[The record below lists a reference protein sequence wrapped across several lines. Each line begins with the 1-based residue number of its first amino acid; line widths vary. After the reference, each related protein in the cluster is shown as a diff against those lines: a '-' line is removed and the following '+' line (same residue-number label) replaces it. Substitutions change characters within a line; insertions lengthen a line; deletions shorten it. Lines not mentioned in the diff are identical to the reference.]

1 MDTLDIYMNGI
12 RVGEYQR
19 DRRGANS
26 FTYDTDWLNSPGRRS
41 LSLSLTLRPERYTGP
56 QVYNFFDNLLPDS
69 REIRERMVARFKAN
83 STEPFDILSQVGRD
97 CVGAIQLVPSGA
109 AAPAIKRIEASA
121 LTDTELAKILN
132 GYQSKKPLG
141 MLDDAQDFR
150 ISLAGAQ
157 EKTALLFHQGHW
169 CLPHN
174 ATPTTHIIKLPIGEI
189 RSHDR
194 VIDMTHSV
202 ENEYLCLK
210 IAKAFGFETAN
221 CQMIMPDGI
230 KALVVERFDRKMAP
244 DNTWIMR
251 LPQEDFCQVSGTSPA
266 RKYEVDGGPTI
277 STIMH
282 ELLGAANPR
291 HDRETFTR
299 TQVLFWLLG
308 ATDGHAKNFS
318 IFLERQDQYR
328 LTPLYDILSAF
339 PAISKKGLHEKDLR
353 LAMSLKGSKGRKT
366 ECWLMGPKHFFNTAG
381 EVGFPLSSMER
392 ILHEMGSMTADVINK
407 VTGELPAGFPSFIAE
422 PIFEGMH
429 RYSQRL
435 LS

>member
-19 DRRGANS
+19 DRRGANVS
-26 FTYDTDWLNSPGRRS
+26 TYDTDWLSSPGRRS

-56 QVYNFFDNLLPDS
+56 EVYNFFDNLLPDS

-97 CVGAIQLVPSGA
+97 CVGAIQLVPSGSD
-109 AAPAIKRIEASA
+109 APIIKRIEASS

-141 MLDDAQDFR
+141 MLDDTQDFR

-157 EKTALLFHQGHW
+157 EKTALLFHQGRW

-202 ENEYLCLK
+202 ENEYLCLN
-210 IAKAFGFETAN
+210 IAKAYGFETAN
-221 CQMIMPDGI
+221 CQMIMANGI
-230 KALVVERFDRKMAP
+230 KALAIERFDRKMAA
-244 DNTWIMR
+244 DDSWIMR
-251 LPQEDFCQVSGTSPA
+251 LPQEDFCQITATSPA
-266 RKYEVDGGPTI
+266 RKYEIDGGPSI
-277 STIMH
+277 STIMQ

-291 HDRETFTR
+291 HARETFMR

-318 IFLERQDQYR
+318 IFLEQQDQYR

-339 PAISKKGLHEKDLR
+339 PLISKKGLHEKDLR
-353 LAMSLKGSKGRKT
+353 LAMSLKGSSGRKT
-366 ECWLMGPKHFFNTAG
+366 ECRMIGAQHFFNTAK

-392 ILHEMGSMTADVINK
+392 ILHDMGNMTADVI
-407 VTGELPAGFPSFIAE
+407 VGSDIGDISHPSFIWLV
-422 PIFEGMH
+422 I
-429 RYSQRL
+429 SKITL
-435 LS
+435 